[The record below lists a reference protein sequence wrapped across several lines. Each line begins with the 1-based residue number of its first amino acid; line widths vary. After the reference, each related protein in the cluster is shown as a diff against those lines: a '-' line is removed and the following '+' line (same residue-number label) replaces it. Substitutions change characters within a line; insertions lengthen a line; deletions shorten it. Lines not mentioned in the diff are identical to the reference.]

1 MRNYPKR
8 EIKRNIRD
16 TNHYDF
22 SRIKYKNRY
31 IIRLFSRRVYNF
43 EEIEMGDLLNT
54 CMLLSVD

>member
-1 MRNYPKR
+1 MRNYRK
-8 EIKRNIRD
+8 EETKRNIRD

-31 IIRLFSRRVYNF
+31 IIRLFSKRDHNF
-43 EEIEMGDLLNT
+43 EEIEIEDLLNT